1 MTVPDSGTTDACV
14 VLLATF
20 GLGAGFFGY
29 GLAIRLGY
37 YKRYFLTPGPAPF
50 FGPANYHFVI
60 LLGALC
66 IVFGLT
72 GLPGDV
78 QTRQDLLGYL
88 FIPCFIL
95 ALIVGFWQPWWLK
108 PKWIRQLKENHP
120 DIYPFLREAAQE
132 EVGNDRKKADEWS
145 AKMDTVE
152 GQNEWVAEVRKRLG
166 MPEPRAKKAAQER
179 EEHR

>member
-1 MTVPDSGTTDACV
+1 LVPGQ
-14 VLLATF
+14 LAYTPGCTILSVGF
-20 GLGAGFFGY
+20 GVGVPFLIF

-37 YKRYFLTPGPAPF
+37 TKRYFLVRGPNFF

-72 GLPGDV
+72 GLPGHA
-78 QTRQDLLGYL
+78 QTRQDWALYL
-88 FIPCFIL
+88 FGPSFIL
-95 ALIVGFWQPWWLK
+95 AFIVGLWHPWWLK

-120 DIYPFLREAAQE
+120 DIYPFLRDAAQE
-132 EVGNDRKKADEWS
+132 EVGNDLKKARAWS

-152 GQNEWVAEVRKRLG
+152 SQNEWVAEVRERLG
-166 MPEPRAKKAAQER
+166 MPDPRTTER
-179 EEHR
+179 ADQGRQH

>member
-1 MTVPDSGTTDACV
+1 M
-14 VLLATF
+14 LLFFT
-20 GLGAGFFGY
+20 LGAPFMML

-37 YKRYFLTPGPAPF
+37 FKRYFLVRGPNLF

-60 LLGALC
+60 LGGALL
-66 IVFGLT
+66 IVMGLT
-72 GLPGDV
+72 GLPGNV
-78 QTRQDLLGYL
+78 QTRQDLLVYVFG
-88 FIPCFIL
+88 PCFVL
-95 ALIVGFWQPWWLK
+95 AFLVGLWHPWWLK

-120 DIYPFLREAAQE
+120 DIYPFLRDAAQE
-132 EVGNDRKKADEWS
+132 EVGSDRKKAEEWS

-166 MPEPRAKKAAQER
+166 MPDPRATKAAQGR